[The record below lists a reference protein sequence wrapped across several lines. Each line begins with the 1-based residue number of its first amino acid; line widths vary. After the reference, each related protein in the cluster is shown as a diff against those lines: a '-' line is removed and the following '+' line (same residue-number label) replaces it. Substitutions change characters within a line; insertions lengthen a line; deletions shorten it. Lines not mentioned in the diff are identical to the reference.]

1 MFGPVLN
8 AEGEEKMVYAT
19 SNGFRIVFFGSA
31 VLLFAI
37 LMGEVDG
44 PIFVSDNFLALGLC
58 AICLVSS
65 MYLERWV
72 FDKETN
78 LFERHVGVIFLYSK
92 KKKPLDSLKRIS
104 IDEFPRG
111 ISQTQGKRG
120 GILLGRKAASL
131 AIEAEGNAFHKLDM
145 AKGSGI
151 KELRKT
157 AQALS
162 EFCDIPLEDHV
173 QEEEENEEEELQEK
187 EQ

>member
-8 AEGEEKMVYAT
+8 AEGEERMVYAT

-31 VLLFAI
+31 ALLFAI

-44 PIFVSDNFLALGLC
+44 PIFIRENFLALALC

-72 FDKETN
+72 FDKENN
-78 LFERHVGVIFLYSK
+78 LFERHVGLIFLYSRK
-92 KKKPLDSLKRIS
+92 QKPLDSLTRIS
-104 IDEFPRG
+104 IDEFPPG
-111 ISQTQGKRG
+111 INQTRGKRSG
-120 GILLGRKAASL
+120 FLLGRKAASL
-131 AIEAEGNAFHKLDM
+131 AIEAEDNAIHKLDM

-157 AQALS
+157 AVALS
-162 EFCDIPLEDHV
+162 EFCDIPLDDHV
-173 QEEEENEEEELQEK
+173 QTEDETEEEYLEEE
-187 EQ
+187 